1 MVAPGSDMTP
11 CNKIDK
17 PPVVYTFN
25 HVMLCND
32 VHNNDKIVTF
42 SRQNCGF
49 KVIVHVEWESRVNFE
64 TIFKT

>member
-32 VHNNDKIVTF
+32 
-42 SRQNCGF
+42 GF
-49 KVIVHVEWESRVNFE
+49 KVIVHVEWESGVNFE